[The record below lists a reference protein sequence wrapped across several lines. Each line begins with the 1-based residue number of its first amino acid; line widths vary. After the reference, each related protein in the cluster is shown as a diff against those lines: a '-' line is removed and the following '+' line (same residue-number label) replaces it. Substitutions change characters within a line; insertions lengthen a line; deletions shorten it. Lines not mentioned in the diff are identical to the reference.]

1 MPHSQEAKDEWREFE
16 KLALTDVCTVCGSG
30 LRVPY
35 DHTKGKVVLVCSKDK
50 THIGHTKQDPAMK
63 RFEAM
68 RKQIAERG
76 ESTEV
81 IDREIQTYLN
91 QKHSRKG
98 KHMTTGGTA
107 LQQYQEKGLISEE
120 QAMEIIRTTPGW
132 GRAPDNV
139 IKKAALIC
147 RDYKLYPGIHV
158 FLICFGKGTDKE
170 SWAPVFGINSNRLL
184 ASRKKA
190 YKYIDGPRVASEEEA
205 KKHFLNEYDSNL
217 IYGYCKVE
225 GLDGSIADGWGT
237 WKRSDKVQGEDK
249 GNSKA
254 NMVEIRAE
262 RRALNRLCPGELP
275 SGFDVIDE
283 EYINGTPETAQRE
296 VNQETGEIIE
306 AQVVEVNGTA
316 QQPKSNGSPQ
326 AQKAEEPTPA
336 PAGTN
341 KPRGMSSPSPDSASP
356 QKLTTGQKKAQIW
369 GHLYAIGL
377 KGNPSAVQ
385 TWARTE
391 VYGFIDMEKCAPAE
405 IEKLHNKAVLESQGK
420 GEKKQE
426 AESLFP

>member
-1 MPHSQEAKDEWREFE
+1 MPHSQEAKDEWRELE
-16 KLALTDVCTVCGSG
+16 RIALTDICTMCGSG

-107 LQQYQEKGLISEE
+107 LQQYQEKGLITEE

-132 GRAPDNV
+132 GRAPANV

-283 EYINGTPETAQRE
+283 EYINGTPETAQRQ

-306 AQVVEVNGTA
+306 GQVVEPNGA
-316 QQPKSNGSPQ
+316 APPQ
-326 AQKAEEPTPA
+326 RTEEPTPA
-336 PAGTN
+336 PAAPAKRRGT
-341 KPRGMSSPSPDSASP
+341 SSPSPGSAEP
-356 QKLTTGQKKAQIW
+356 QKLNVGQMKAQIY
-369 GHLYAIGL
+369 GHLYTRGIKSDNLQAIR
-377 KGNPSAVQ
+377 V
-385 TWARTE
+385 WAQTE
-391 VYGFIDMEKCAPAE
+391 VPEFTKMEQCTPAE
-405 IEKLHNKAVLESQGK
+405 IEKLHNKAMLESQAGK

-426 AESLFP
+426 AEPLFPS